1 MEGVLRMDRIRS
13 DERVR
18 WSFLETALRK
28 MKEGLVR
35 A

>member
-1 MEGVLRMDRIRS
+1 MDRIRS

-18 WSFLETALRK
+18 WSCLETALRK